1 MSHKINP
8 QNMESIVF
16 NPIYAS
22 ADHDL
27 TYSKNDK
34 SHAYDTLICP
44 SAKPLARWSI
54 PDFRIVM
61 RDQVPAIV
69 EILSLNQ
76 PSSSMTTG
84 FSNHMS
90 LQNSAPD
97 LSHMDH
103 LQTVINA
110 VLFAGVEQGTV
121 CDPLLGDM
129 LVTFKQFQWI
139 HQSRYLFTNRLT
151 GKVSTPT
158 SKIQFLIQ
166 YQTSISVPPF
176 VCGTACNIPVSQH
189 TLNTSLECSQHIHG
203 DALNRIGNVEIVD
216 DTVGLGHDEPDSLVN
231 PTPSRGQHSICDSVS
246 SRQAQFQEISSRTTR
261 SKIPHTA
268 ELLANKLTIKHTNPH
283 VRVSKSKSHFRVARR
298 VKIVLS
304 DTEKQVFVKSIVA
317 TLAKTQQAD
326 SKEHTRILRSITFRK
341 FVDAK

>member
-1 MSHKINP
+1 MDTPI
-8 QNMESIVF
+8 QILVYESL
-16 NPIYAS
+16 
-22 ADHDL
+22 D
-27 TYSKNDK
+27 
-34 SHAYDTLICP
+34 C
-44 SAKPLARWSI
+44 
-54 PDFRIVM
+54 
-61 RDQVPAIV
+61 
-69 EILSLNQ
+69 
-76 PSSSMTTG
+76 
-84 FSNHMS
+84 
-90 LQNSAPD
+90 
-97 LSHMDH
+97 
-103 LQTVINA
+103 
-110 VLFAGVEQGTV
+110 
-121 CDPLLGDM
+121 
-129 LVTFKQFQWI
+129 
-139 HQSRYLFTNRLT
+139 
-151 GKVSTPT
+151 
-158 SKIQFLIQ
+158 
-166 YQTSISVPPF
+166 
-176 VCGTACNIPVSQH
+176 
-189 TLNTSLECSQHIHG
+189 LECSQHIHG

-317 TLAKTQQAD
+317 TLAKTQQVD